1 MAKDFGWDQGLL
13 AAETAEF
20 DRALHR
26 LRRVTADVR
35 GNPSLI
41 GDFAQRLKEQPGIT
55 RREFDRRFRLVVSAI
70 ADEDAEAL
78 RAIALYLRE
87 TSPEALNAV
96 RTLLPA
102 QLKHLAVQLP
112 ASSQQPPTSVP

>member
-1 MAKDFGWDQGLL
+1 MANDFEWDRGLL
-13 AAETAEF
+13 ATETVEF

-26 LRRVTADVR
+26 LRRVAADVCA
-35 GNPSLI
+35 NPSLI
-41 GDFAQRLKEQPGIT
+41 GDLAQRLKEQPGIT

-70 ADEDAEAL
+70 ADDDAETL
-78 RAIALYLRE
+78 QAIALYLRD

-102 QLKHLAVQLP
+102 QLKHLAVQLLANP
-112 ASSQQPPTSVP
+112 Q